1 MFAEAI
7 SEIARER
14 ASLLRDVEYIRESVK
29 DADLQESFLIL
40 EACGMNGL
48 CREEDI
54 VSKEEH
60 RDLCNAIMQ
69 IPDDCSDEREE
80 IDRIV
85 NCEKPSMTIDDIMG
99 ISPDSISEGCGGSY
113 KEACGKKDYS
123 EACGG
128 VKCEYCEACS
138 KYEYCE
144 ACGNAYT
151 EGAHKDMKAEWK
163 NYFKIYK
170 NYISKARLY
179 LKRGRYDD
187 AIRSALLAAKEMDK
201 CKTAIMSIDVG
212 IGESL
217 VGYILHSFVVMLQEI
232 IVSIATMGFGVFLV
246 SVKECLTI
254 VLGLVET
261 LKYKGITVEM
271 IDTYKQGLIGAAV
284 ILSEVA
290 EKIADRAKM
299 EKSGNFDEACDSDYA
314 EACGKKD
321 YSEACGGMKCEYCEA
336 CSKYEYC
343 EACGGKSVYEACG

>member
-40 EACGMNGL
+40 EACGMNGI

-60 RDLCNAIMQ
+60 RDLCIAIMQ

-85 NCEKPSMTIDDIMG
+85 NCKKPSMTIDDIMG

-170 NYISKARLY
+170 NYISKAKSY
-179 LKRGRYDD
+179 LKRGKYDD

-212 IGESL
+212 IAESL
-217 VGYILHSFVVMLQEI
+217 VGFILHSFIAMLQYI
-232 IVSIATMGFGVFLV
+232 IVSIPTLGLGQFVLEL
-246 SVKECLTI
+246 KNCLTI
-254 VLGLVET
+254 MVGLFET
-261 LKYKGITVEM
+261 FKDKGIDIEM
-271 IDTYKQGLIGAAV
+271 IDTYKQDLVGAAA
-284 ILSEVA
+284 ILVEYA
-290 EKIADRAKM
+290 EKIADKAKR
-299 EKSGNFDEACDSDYA
+299 EKSGEFKEACDSEYG

-343 EACGGKSVYEACG
+343 EACGDKRNCN

>member
-128 VKCEYCEACS
+128 MKCEYCEACS

-144 ACGNAYT
+144 ACGGKSVNEAC
-151 EGAHKDMKAEWK
+151 G
-163 NYFKIYK
+163 
-170 NYISKARLY
+170 S
-179 LKRGRYDD
+179 KRGY
-187 AIRSALLAAKEMDK
+187 
-201 CKTAIMSIDVG
+201 
-212 IGESL
+212 
-217 VGYILHSFVVMLQEI
+217 
-232 IVSIATMGFGVFLV
+232 
-246 SVKECLTI
+246 
-254 VLGLVET
+254 
-261 LKYKGITVEM
+261 
-271 IDTYKQGLIGAAV
+271 
-284 ILSEVA
+284 
-290 EKIADRAKM
+290 
-299 EKSGNFDEACDSDYA
+299 NEACGSKSVT

-343 EACGGKSVYEACG
+343 EACGDKRNCN